1 MSQQWYYRK
10 LDQEHG
16 PIPEEVLRG
25 MIRSGALHQDDMVCR
40 NRGDWMS
47 VAESPFIDD
56 SSPAAAPESK
66 QSGVA
71 NSSKEVRS
79 AIAESQQ
86 YLNQRDVRLAKQ
98 SETRHRRQLSLPMP
112 ELGWIVRFPIA
123 VVNALIALTGH
134 LLNWVMDAAGPV
146 LKSKLTWGGLVIL
159 VVNYLAYVLPASTLT
174 QAEVQTFLKQSVT
187 ELRRLRSTK
196 AEEEQWD
203 KFSQRTRD
211 MLRDIIPQL
220 EQSANTDDPVSIET
234 LYLARDFLPK
244 MLIDARQQPSEAER
258 KFDVHMDRVERVY
271 ARESSWLDQIHNWP
285 LLVIAVIDGVL
296 VIVGFMWWKSA

>member
-25 MIRSGALHQDDMVCR
+25 MIRSGALHQDDRVCR

-66 QSGVA
+66 QPGVA

-86 YLNQRDVRLAKQ
+86 YLNQRDVRLARQ

-112 ELGWIVRFPIA
+112 EL
-123 VVNALIALTGH
+123 
-134 LLNWVMDAAGPV
+134 
-146 LKSKLTWGGLVIL
+146 
-159 VVNYLAYVLPASTLT
+159 
-174 QAEVQTFLKQSVT
+174 
-187 ELRRLRSTK
+187 
-196 AEEEQWD
+196 
-203 KFSQRTRD
+203 
-211 MLRDIIPQL
+211 
-220 EQSANTDDPVSIET
+220 
-234 LYLARDFLPK
+234 
-244 MLIDARQQPSEAER
+244 
-258 KFDVHMDRVERVY
+258 
-271 ARESSWLDQIHNWP
+271 
-285 LLVIAVIDGVL
+285 
-296 VIVGFMWWKSA
+296 

>member
-1 MSQQWYYRK
+1 
-10 LDQEHG
+10 
-16 PIPEEVLRG
+16 
-25 MIRSGALHQDDMVCR
+25 
-40 NRGDWMS
+40 
-47 VAESPFIDD
+47 
-56 SSPAAAPESK
+56 
-66 QSGVA
+66 
-71 NSSKEVRS
+71 
-79 AIAESQQ
+79 
-86 YLNQRDVRLAKQ
+86 
-98 SETRHRRQLSLPMP
+98 
-112 ELGWIVRFPIA
+112 
-123 VVNALIALTGH
+123 
-134 LLNWVMDAAGPV
+134 
-146 LKSKLTWGGLVIL
+146 LVIL

-174 QAEVQTFLKQSVT
+174 QAEVQTFLKQSVS

-244 MLIDARQQPSEAER
+244 MLDDARQQPSQAER